1 MSSLSDCL
9 EDECGFLAVA
19 RAHRKSSNEPASFS
33 SPSDL
38 DPSLV
43 IGLVVAA
50 AVLILLAVGL
60 LLWARKRKS
69 AREDPEGG
77 KSGTNPSNTFLLP
90 HITEVTSQVSASG
103 YLFLRNPQ
111 IYIYF

>member
-9 EDECGFLAVA
+9 EDECVDLAVA
-19 RAHRKSSNEPASFS
+19 RAHRKSSNEPASFN

-60 LLWARKRKS
+60 LLWARKRKF

-77 KSGTNPSNTFLLP
+77 TTPGNPFLLP
-90 HITEVTSQVSASG
+90 HITEVTSQVGLQAV
-103 YLFLRNPQ
+103 LFLRNPQ